1 MSDFYTKKISL
12 SDVPFFMGECEDS
25 AKNGHLH
32 QEILAPKSNK
42 IFEKQIRQIIQMNDS
57 GQYTGHSILM
67 LLRKSDDRKVGF
79 LWLCVARD
87 LAGRPCTE
95 IRIISITKSMRGRGC
110 GSLLLSIALDEYRT
124 HIVTAKCYPGSGQM
138 SGMLKRRGFDVMGT
152 SERGSE
158 FLCLERS

>member
-1 MSDFYTKKISL
+1 MIEIYTKKISL

-87 LAGRPCTE
+87 LVGRRCTE
-95 IRIISITKSMRGRGC
+95 IRIIHITKSMRGRWC
-110 GSLLLSIALDEYRT
+110 GSLLLSIALDECRT

-158 FLCLERS
+158 FLCLELS

>member
-79 LWLCVARD
+79 LWLCVTRD

-95 IRIISITKSMRGRGC
+95 IRIINITKSMRGRGC
-110 GSLLLSIALDEYRT
+110 GSLLLSIA
-124 HIVTAKCYPGSGQM
+124 
-138 SGMLKRRGFDVMGT
+138 
-152 SERGSE
+152 
-158 FLCLERS
+158 